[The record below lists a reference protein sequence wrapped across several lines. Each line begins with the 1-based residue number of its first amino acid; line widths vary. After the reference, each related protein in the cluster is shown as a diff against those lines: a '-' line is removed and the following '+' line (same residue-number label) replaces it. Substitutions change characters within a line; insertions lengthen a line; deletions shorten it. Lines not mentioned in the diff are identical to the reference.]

1 MNGLLPTASRAC
13 GMPREVIAK
22 DASRLIGGACGLPES
37 GKRATG
43 PSRFY
48 RVTATPGPL
57 VVKCRDSPGEF
68 RGPAILGR
76 ARRRRTI
83 LPGRLVPLASRST
96 FSIAP
101 ARARVLLLRD
111 WGMRAGS

>member
-1 MNGLLPTASRAC
+1 M
-13 GMPREVIAK
+13 
-22 DASRLIGGACGLPES
+22 IGGACGLPER

-43 PSRFY
+43 ASRFY

-57 VVKCRDSPGEF
+57 FVKWRDSLEV
-68 RGPAILGR
+68 PADLQSLGR

-83 LPGRLVPLASRST
+83 LPGRLVTLASRST

-101 ARARVLLLRD
+101 ARACVLLLRD
-111 WGMRAGS
+111 WKT